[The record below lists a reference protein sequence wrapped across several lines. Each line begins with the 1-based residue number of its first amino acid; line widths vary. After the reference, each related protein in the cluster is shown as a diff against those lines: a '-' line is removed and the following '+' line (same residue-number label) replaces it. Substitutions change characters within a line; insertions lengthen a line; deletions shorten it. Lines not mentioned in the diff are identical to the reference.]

1 MLLVWWNDIVEWFTS
16 YAGQKAFT
24 GVILPFVAV
33 FVGALAAGLI
43 ARGSIKRLIA
53 QQERRF
59 KASAVE
65 TLIAAGRKAAV
76 WNTLTAQEK
85 EHVEHQV
92 SEAEVRVR
100 MLPSRGASLAADWA
114 ALKLAAMKR
123 NSASYTF
130 QAEQDVAD
138 YQDGLIAWHAKPSLA
153 NKLFAQDLAA
163 WKYEGGAVED
173 NLTVKQREWAQQQT
187 EAVPTF
193 QSAAAGRPM
202 ADAGRPLADA
212 S

>member
-1 MLLVWWNDIVEWFTS
+1 MLQEWWNGMVHWFNS
-16 YAGQKAFT
+16 YEGNR
-24 GVILPFVAV
+24 VLSDVVLPFFAIL
-33 FVGALAAGLI
+33 FGALVASLI

-100 MLPSRGASLAADWA
+100 MLPSSGASLAADWA
-114 ALKLAAMKR
+114 AVKLAAMKR
-123 NSASYTF
+123 NSANYSF

-138 YQDGLIAWHAKPSLA
+138 YQDGLIAWHAKPTLA
-153 NKLFAQDLAA
+153 KKLFAQDLAA
-163 WKYEGGAVED
+163 WKYDGGAVED
-173 NLTVKQREWAQQQT
+173 QLVVKQREWAQQQT
-187 EAVPTF
+187 EAAPTF
-193 QSAAAGRPM
+193 EAAAAGDR
-202 ADAGRPLADA
+202 R
-212 S
+212 

>member
-1 MLLVWWNDIVEWFTS
+1 MLLEWWNGIVHWFNS
-16 YAGQKAFT
+16 YEGRKVVTDA
-24 GVILPFVAV
+24 ILPFLAILI
-33 FVGALAAGLI
+33 GALVAGFI

-59 KASAVE
+59 KASALE
-65 TLIAAGRKAAV
+65 TLIAAGRKAAA

-92 SEAEVRVR
+92 SEAEIRVR
-100 MLPSRGASLAADWA
+100 MLPSSGASLAADWA

-153 NKLFAQDLAA
+153 RKLFAQDLAA
-163 WKYEGGAVED
+163 WKYDGGAVED
-173 NLTVKQREWAQQQT
+173 QLVVKQREWAQQQT

-193 QSAAAGRPM
+193 EAAAAGDR
-202 ADAGRPLADA
+202 R
-212 S
+212 

>member
-1 MLLVWWNDIVEWFTS
+1 MLLEWWNGIVRWFNS
-16 YAGQKAFT
+16 YEGHKVVTDA
-24 GVILPFVAV
+24 ILPFLAIL
-33 FVGALAAGLI
+33 VGALIAGLI
-43 ARGSIKRLIA
+43 VRGSIKRLIA

-100 MLPSRGASLAADWA
+100 MLPSSGASLAADWA

-123 NSASYTF
+123 NSANFTF

-138 YQDGLIAWHAKPSLA
+138 YQDGLIAWHAKPALA
-153 NKLFAQDLAA
+153 KKLFAQDLAA
-163 WKYEGGAVED
+163 WKYDGGAVED
-173 NLTVKQREWAQQQT
+173 QLVVKQREWAQQQKT
-187 EAVPTF
+187 EATPTF
-193 QSAAAGRPM
+193 QTAAAGDR
-202 ADAGRPLADA
+202 